1 MSPDKVSGPGG
12 TAPMDNLSG
21 PGPVPDAEPKT
32 SPSAFDKVMEKKEGS
47 GEERDDS
54 HRTGSKEGRV
64 KEKDAK
70 AHDKDMPL
78 GDLSQFLRF
87 RTQTMER
94 PSGVEEIK
102 VDRALPRKMV
112 DEVVQAVRMGV
123 NKLGDK
129 EMQFDL
135 KSTVLDGLNIRV
147 SIHEGKVM
155 TILEASTFDV
165 KNRLD
170 AHLGELIHSL
180 EQRGLPAAEVEVKFK
195 EEPRRQQD
203 QSQQQQQQS
212 RGRQYQ
218 DQEEEDQ
225 T

>member
-1 MSPDKVSGPGG
+1 MSPEKVSGSGG
-12 TAPMDNLSG
+12 TSPMDNLSG
-21 PGPVPDAEPKT
+21 AGPVPDAEPKT

-54 HRTGSKEGRV
+54 QRTSSKEGRV

-70 AHDKDMPL
+70 TSDKDMPL

-102 VDRALPRKMV
+102 VEKALPRKVV
-112 DEVVQAVRMGV
+112 DEVVQAVRLGV

-129 EMQFDL
+129 ELQFDL
-135 KSTVLDGLNIRV
+135 KSTVLDGLNVRV

-180 EQRGLPAAEVEVKFK
+180 EQKGLPAADVEVKFK

-203 QSQQQQQQS
+203 QSQQQQQQQS

-218 DQEEEDQ
+218 DDEDQ
-225 T
+225 S